1 MARSIFRSRTI
12 LLLPLVLLVVVL
24 VEEIVW
30 AEIREHIGSVYLRV
44 AARMALNGAVFAF
57 AARRVEPWLR
67 ATLQSARTHSRRHIG
82 WKGPLAF
89 YLVAYGALYAAFY
102 VLETKGPKALL
113 P

>member
-89 YLVAYGALYAAFY
+89 YVVAYGALYAAFY
-102 VLETKGPKALL
+102 VLETKGPNALL